1 MPSLDRTQ
9 TVLVAPMG
17 AFIMEN
23 QNQNI
28 KKEEKI
34 IWVEYNRRSSDEGS
48 GKQIVSIEKQQEE
61 LSVKFPAT
69 KYKRTLHLWES
80 KSAFKENN
88 RPNFTKMVELIRK
101 GKITGII
108 CYSPCRLSRNP
119 IEAGIIVDL
128 VVKGLLKDIKFAGYT
143 FDNSAEGIMLLQ
155 FALSQSQYF
164 SAKLSRDVRVGNR
177 VHLERGQWICAAKPG
192 YLNFERPVTKEKYI
206 DKDPDRFEIIKGA
219 LLNILAG
226 KRPMDVLREIQ
237 KSGYRTRKTQK
248 LGDRKLSKASFY
260 RIITDP
266 FYCGLMRRKEG
277 DFQGTHPKMIT
288 PKQYDQIQIRLGNKG
303 KSRNSKNDFA
313 YKDVLKCDECG
324 GSITCEEKY
333 QIICPVCKTK
343 FHRGKDTEVCKGC
356 GIKIENMI
364 DPKILH
370 YVSYHCTKRV
380 HQDCAQ
386 GGISLE
392 KLEAKIDSELQR
404 FEIDIDFRDWAIDHL
419 GETNSKEEQM
429 ELDVRVR
436 LEKNLKECDWSIN
449 NLIKLRTRRENVE
462 SYEDEEKQQAYDSE
476 ENRLFAEKR
485 LLKKQIDELDECQ
498 VDRIEM
504 AKETFDFAYYARQHF
519 ADGNVMTKTRILSKL
534 GTNLVIRDRE
544 LHIDGETAFFLIEKG
559 KKEIEGI
566 VGSLEPSK
574 RPDSSK
580 ALLALDSVCQSWRR
594 RWDSNPRVLS
604 NTRFPGVRHK
614 PLGDSSI

>member
-1 MPSLDRTQ
+1 MN
-9 TVLVAPMG
+9 
-17 AFIMEN
+17 N
-23 QNQNI
+23 QIQNI
-28 KKEEKI
+28 KEEKI

-61 LSVKFPAT
+61 LSIKFPAT
-69 KYKRTLHLWES
+69 KFKRTLHLWES

-88 RPNFTKMVELIRK
+88 RPNFTNMVDLIKK

-128 VVKGLLKDIKFAGYT
+128 IVKGLLKDIKFAGYT

-155 FALSQSQYF
+155 FSLSQSQYF

-177 VHLERGQWICAAKPG
+177 IHLERGQWITIAPPG
-192 YLNFERPVTKEKYI
+192 YLNMENPTTKEKYV
-206 DKDPDRFEIIKGA
+206 DKDPERFETIKNA
-219 LLNILAG
+219 LLDIISG
-226 KRPMDVLREIQ
+226 KRPMDVLRKIQ
-237 KSGYRTRKTQK
+237 DSGYKTRKTK
-248 LGDRKLSKASFY
+248 SLGDRKLSRASFY

-266 FYCGLMRRKEG
+266 FYCGLMRRREG
-277 DFQGTHPKMIT
+277 DFPGKHPIMIT
-288 PKQYDQIQIRLGNKG
+288 PKQYDQLQIRLGRKG
-303 KSRNSKNDFA
+303 KSRYAKNNFA
-313 YKDVLKCDECG
+313 YKDVLRCGECG

-343 FHRGKDTEVCKGC
+343 FHRGKNTDACKGC
-356 GIKIENMI
+356 GTKIEDMDN
-364 DPKILH
+364 PKILH
-370 YVSYHCTKRV
+370 YISYHCTKRV
-380 HQDCAQ
+380 HKDCAQ

-392 KLEAKIDSELQR
+392 NLEEKIDSELQK

-429 ELDVRVR
+429 ELDVRER
-436 LEKNLKECDWSIN
+436 LEKNLRECDWNIN
-449 NLIKLRTRRENVE
+449 NLIKLRTRRENID
-462 SYEDEEKQQAYDSE
+462 SYEDEEKQQAYDFE

-485 LLKKQIDELDECQ
+485 SLKKQIDELDECQ
-498 VDRIEM
+498 VNRIELT
-504 AKETFDFAYYARQHF
+504 KETFDFAYYARQHF
-519 ADGNVMTKTRILSKL
+519 ADGDVMTKTMILSRL
-534 GTNLVIRDRE
+534 GTNLVIRDRK

-566 VGSLEPSK
+566 VESLEPSK
-574 RPDSSK
+574 RPDNSK
-580 ALLALDSVCQSWRR
+580 ALLVLDSVCQSWRR

-614 PLGDSSI
+614 PLGDSS